1 MKREEIE
8 KIREAVSCAA
18 VLEQAGFALDI
29 KESTRRAVKFRR
41 ASKIIIVTHDGR
53 GWFDPLSED
62 KGDVFTLV
70 ALLEHLSFPDAVD
83 RAGELVGYQETP
95 IVWKKVLPATEPAD
109 LLARWQARRF
119 PGTDSGAWRYLC
131 WTRAIPASIL
141 RAAINL
147 GAMREGPFG
156 SMWAAH
162 RDSSGSVVGW
172 EERGPDWRGF
182 STGGNKVL
190 FRLGGTDALRLCVTE
205 AAIDAMSLAAI
216 EGLRDGSL
224 YLSTGGGWSPRTE
237 AALVELL
244 AHPDALLVCA
254 TDANRQGDAF
264 AQRLLAL
271 AAQHE
276 RRSVRLRPPMEDWNE
291 VLKQR
296 KKEKSRDEDRERRAA
311 SPSTRIKGGFA
322 RLKPALDPADGQA
335 GVPGGVMRD

>member
-18 VLEQAGFALDI
+18 VLEQAGFAIDI
-29 KESTRRAVKFRR
+29 KESTRRAMKFRR
-41 ASKIIIVTHDGR
+41 ASEIIIVTHDGR
-53 GWFDPLSED
+53 GWFDPLSEE

-83 RAGELVGYQETP
+83 RAGELIGYNATP
-95 IVWKKVLPATEPAD
+95 VVWKKTSANVEPVD
-109 LLARWQARRF
+109 LTARWHARRL
-119 PGTDSGAWRYLC
+119 PGTGSRAWRYLC
-131 WTRAIPASIL
+131 WTRAIPAPIL
-141 RAAINL
+141 RAAISQ

-162 RDSSGSVVGW
+162 RDNAGSVVGW
-172 EERGPDWRGF
+172 EERGLDWRGF
-182 STGGNKVL
+182 STGGSKVL
-190 FRLGGTDALRLCVTE
+190 FRLGGVDALRLCVTE

-216 EGLRDGSL
+216 EDLQEGSL

-244 AHPDALLVCA
+244 SRPDALLVCA

-264 AQRLLAL
+264 AQRLHAL
-271 AAQHE
+271 AAQHG

-291 VLKQR
+291 VLKER
-296 KKEKSRDEDRERRAA
+296 KREKARDENRERRAV
-311 SPSTRIKGGFA
+311 SPSTASREA
-322 RLKPALDPADGQA
+322 
-335 GVPGGVMRD
+335 VPG

>member
-29 KESTRRAVKFRR
+29 KESTRRAIKFRR
-41 ASKIIIVTHDGR
+41 ASEIVIVTHDGR

-83 RAGELVGYQETP
+83 RAGELIGYQATP
-95 IVWKKVLPATEPAD
+95 VVLKKVSANVEPAD
-109 LLARWQARRF
+109 LTARWQARRL
-119 PGTDSGAWRYLC
+119 PGTGSGAWRYLC
-131 WTRAIPASIL
+131 WTRAIPAPIV
-141 RAAINL
+141 RAAIGQ

-162 RDSSGSVVGW
+162 RDNSGSVVGW

-190 FRLGGTDALRLCVTE
+190 FRFGGTDALRLCVTE

-224 YLSTGGGWSPRTE
+224 YLSTGGGWSPKTE

-244 AHPDALLVCA
+244 ARPGALLVCA
-254 TDANRQGDAF
+254 TDANRQGETF
-264 AQRLLAL
+264 AERLQVL

-276 RRSVRLRPPMEDWNE
+276 RGSVRLRPPAEDWNE
-291 VLKQR
+291 VLKER
-296 KKEKSRDEDRERRAA
+296 KRGKS
-311 SPSTRIKGGFA
+311 
-322 RLKPALDPADGQA
+322 
-335 GVPGGVMRD
+335 

>member
-8 KIREAVSCAA
+8 KIREAVGCAA
-18 VLEQAGFALDI
+18 VLEQAGFALDV

-41 ASKIIIVTHDGR
+41 ASEIIIVTHEGR

-83 RAGELVGYQETP
+83 RAGELIGYQATP
-95 IVWKKVLPATEPAD
+95 VVRKKVSAATEPAD
-109 LLARWQARRF
+109 LMARWHARRF
-119 PGTDSGAWRYLC
+119 PGTGSEAWRYLC
-131 WTRAIPASIL
+131 WTRAIPASIM
-141 RAAINL
+141 RAAISQGGL
-147 GAMREGPFG
+147 REGPFG

-162 RDSSGSVVGW
+162 RDNSGSVVGW

-190 FRLGGTDALRLCVTE
+190 FRLGGNDALRLCVTE

-216 EGLRDGSL
+216 EGLQDGSL

-244 AHPDALLVCA
+244 AAPDALLVCA
-254 TDANRQGDAF
+254 TDGNRQGDAF
-264 AQRLLAL
+264 AERLQGL
-271 AAQHE
+271 AAQHG

-291 VLKQR
+291 VLKGR
-296 KKEKSRDEDRERRAA
+296 KREKSRDENRERRAA
-311 SPSTRIKGGFA
+311 SPSTASREA
-322 RLKPALDPADGQA
+322 S
-335 GVPGGVMRD
+335 PG